1 MFGRLRTMWRKPE
14 VAAPTLTT
22 QNDLWWVK
30 AILNVGRPVVAVIVL
45 VMCAPG
51 EHYLARL
58 AGWSHWLAW
67 GMPATLTAYAG
78 IAAVVA
84 TKRPKGSPGKKTAVA
99 GAIISV
105 ALAMGAQPIAHL
117 YERHLVTGHQFLLT
131 IVVSCIPALVFG
143 HLLHMAAAPVVV
155 APVIIPGART
165 VPPGVVIFDGEE
177 DEEDQVEYSPDAFSY
192 SARDENGLDADLES
206 LGVPLSPEVIAERRR
221 LLGVPSDVP
230 DPFDREPV
238 PWNGDNVIADSPT
251 EQALRGYLDRMTV
264 RDPAPDMW
272 TKPPVDPESVPESVP
287 GDMAT
292 ASANGRPTPLSVPSG
307 VRPVVPSR
315 TAPDNPGRRRTTGV
329 TARVRKMI
337 EDNPAIT
344 DEDIRDACPGDLP
357 NSVGKSIKRV
367 REERGETT

>member
-14 VAAPTLTT
+14 SAAPTLVT

-30 AILNVGRPVVAVIVL
+30 VILNVGRPVVAVIVL

-117 YERHLVTGHQFLLT
+117 YERHLVTGHQFFLT

-155 APVIIPGART
+155 APVITPGDRA
-165 VPPGVVIFDGEE
+165 VPPGVVIFDGE
-177 DEEDQVEYSPDAFSY
+177 DEEDEVEYLPDAATWSPE
-192 SARDENGLDADLES
+192 SDVTEGMDADLES
-206 LGVPLSPEVIAERRR
+206 LRVSRYTYLHDLTDATAGPSPEELMIARRD
-221 LLGVPSDVP
+221 L
-230 DPFDREPV
+230 
-238 PWNGDNVIADSPT
+238 GDNVIVDSPT
-251 EQALRGYLDRMTV
+251 EQALQGYLNRMTV
-264 RDPAPDMW
+264 RDPEPDMW

-292 ASANGRPTPLSVPSG
+292 ASANGRPDPLSVPSV